1 MIDLIAIAA
10 LGLMGII
17 GFFALIFI
25 DAIFLWVGT
34 KFAGIDKA
42 SFSKSIICVFVL
54 IVLSAIS
61 VSFLGPLGILGTII
75 SFIVTLW
82 VVKALYG
89 TSWGKAFL
97 ALILAFIAFIV
108 LSVVLLALLGVGLSN
123 LGIF

>member
-10 LGLMGII
+10 LGLIGII
-17 GFFALIFI
+17 GFFALIFL
-25 DAIFLWVGT
+25 DAIFLWMGT
-34 KFAGIDKA
+34 KFAGIEKA
-42 SFSKSIICVFVL
+42 SFSKAIICVFVL

-61 VSFLGPLGILGTII
+61 VSLLGPLGILGTII

-108 LSVVLLALLGVGLSN
+108 LSVILLALLGVGLSN

>member
-1 MIDLIAIAA
+1 MIDLIAIGA
-10 LGLMGII
+10 LGLIGII
-17 GFFALIFI
+17 GFVALVFI
-25 DAIFLWVGT
+25 DAIFLWIGT

-42 SFSKSIICVFVL
+42 SFGKAIIGVIVL
-54 IVLSAIS
+54 IVLSAILGS
-61 VSFLGPLGILGTII
+61 VLGSFGILGVIL

-82 VVKALYG
+82 AVKALYG

-108 LSVVLLALLGVGLSN
+108 LSVVLLALLGMGLSN

>member
-10 LGLMGII
+10 LGLIGII
-17 GFFALIFI
+17 GFVALVFL
-25 DAIFLWVGT
+25 DAIFLWLGT

-54 IVLSAIS
+54 IVISAIS
-61 VSFLGPLGILGTII
+61 ASFLGPLGILGTII

-108 LSVVLLALLGVGLSN
+108 LSVILLALLGVGLSN

>member
-10 LGLMGII
+10 LGLIGII
-17 GFFALIFI
+17 GFVALVFL
-25 DAIFLWVGT
+25 DAIFLWLGT

-42 SFSKSIICVFVL
+42 SFGKAIIAVFIM
-54 IVLSAIS
+54 IVLSAILGS
-61 VSFLGPLGILGTII
+61 LLGPLGILGII
-75 SFIVTLW
+75 LSFIVTLW
-82 VVKALYG
+82 AVKALYG

>member
-1 MIDLIAIAA
+1 MIDLIAIGA
-10 LGLMGII
+10 LGLTGII
-17 GFFALIFI
+17 GFVALVLI
-25 DAIFLWVGT
+25 DAIFLWIGT

-42 SFSKSIICVFVL
+42 SFGKAIIGVIVL

-61 VSFLGPLGILGTII
+61 GSVLGPFGILGVIL

-82 VVKALYG
+82 AVKALYG

-108 LSVVLLALLGVGLSN
+108 LSVVLLALLGTGLSN

>member
-10 LGLMGII
+10 LGLIGII
-17 GFFALIFI
+17 GFVALVFL
-25 DAIFLWVGT
+25 DAIFLWLGT

-42 SFSKSIICVFVL
+42 SFGKAIIGVFVM
-54 IVLSAIS
+54 IVLSVILGS
-61 VSFLGPLGILGTII
+61 LLGPLGFLGIIL

-82 VVKALYG
+82 AVKSLYG

>member
-1 MIDLIAIAA
+1 MIDLIAIGA
-10 LGLMGII
+10 LGLIGII
-17 GFFALIFI
+17 GFVALVFI
-25 DAIFLWVGT
+25 DAIFLWIGT

-42 SFSKSIICVFVL
+42 SFGKAIIGVIVL
-54 IVLSAIS
+54 IVLSAILGS
-61 VSFLGPLGILGTII
+61 VLGPFGILGVIL

-82 VVKALYG
+82 AVKALYG

-108 LSVVLLALLGVGLSN
+108 LSVVLLALLGTGLSN

>member
-1 MIDLIAIAA
+1 MIDLIAIGA
-10 LGLMGII
+10 LGLTGII
-17 GFFALIFI
+17 GFVALVLI
-25 DAIFLWVGT
+25 DAIFLWIGT

-42 SFSKSIICVFVL
+42 SFGKAIIGVIVL
-54 IVLSAIS
+54 IVLSSILGS
-61 VSFLGPLGILGTII
+61 VLGPFGILGVIL

-82 VVKALYG
+82 AVKALYG

-108 LSVVLLALLGVGLSN
+108 LSVVLLALLGTGLSN

>member
-1 MIDLIAIAA
+1 MIDLIAIGA
-10 LGLMGII
+10 LGLIGII
-17 GFFALIFI
+17 GFVALVLI
-25 DAIFLWVGT
+25 DAIFLWIGT

-42 SFSKSIICVFVL
+42 SFGKAIIGVIVL

-61 VSFLGPLGILGTII
+61 GSVLGPFGILGVIL

-82 VVKALYG
+82 AVKALYG

-108 LSVVLLALLGVGLSN
+108 LSVVLLALLGTGLSN

>member
-10 LGLMGII
+10 LGLIGII
-17 GFFALIFI
+17 GLLVLIFL
-25 DAIFLWVGT
+25 DAIFLWMGT

-42 SFSKSIICVFVL
+42 SFSKAIICVFVL
-54 IVLSAIS
+54 IVLSAIL
-61 VSFLGPLGILGTII
+61 VSLLGPLGFLGTII
-75 SFIVTLW
+75 SFVVTLW